1 MNVDE
6 ALREVARSREL
17 PYAAITW
24 AVNHWEEVSQQL
36 ISRFE
41 AFSTCC
47 EHTVAAR
54 VEAFHTAHLCAEK
67 EDPAMFE
74 PLCRLIAL
82 DSDIDLWLG
91 DAVTE
96 TLPGILIRV
105 FDGDV
110 SLLQKAIESPT
121 GSEFARASALSALGY
136 LVRAKSV
143 LSDAAMADYLR
154 HLKGRMK
161 PRRQSVIWLA
171 WAACA
176 ANLGFAELRDEVV
189 WLDDE
194 GFIPDHDYPR
204 EAFSKRVKMVRRDR
218 SGLAGFH
225 ADFVRPVTS
234 AIGALELL
242 DRVGGRGPETKGEI
256 EEVASV

>member
-6 ALREVARSREL
+6 ALREVARSRDL
-17 PYAAITW
+17 ARSAIIW
-24 AVNHWEEVSQQL
+24 AINHWDEVSPQL

-41 AFSTCC
+41 TFSACC
-47 EHTVAAR
+47 EHTSAAR
-54 VEAFHTAHLCAEK
+54 FEAFHTVHLGAEK
-67 EDPAMFE
+67 EDPEIFE

-82 DSDIDLWLG
+82 DQDIDLWLG

-110 SLLQKAIESPT
+110 LLLQKAIESAT
-121 GSEFARASALSALGY
+121 GNEFARASALAALGY
-136 LVRAKSV
+136 LVRTKFV
-143 LSDAAMADYLR
+143 LSDAQMTEYLR
-154 HLKGRMK
+154 RLKREMK

-176 ANLGFAELRDEVV
+176 ANLGLAELRCELTQ
-189 WLDDE
+189 LDDE

-204 EAFSKRVKMVRRDR
+204 EFFNKRVRMVRRDPT
-218 SGLAGFH
+218 GLAGFH
-225 ADFVRPVTS
+225 ADFVCPVTS
-234 AIGALELL
+234 TIEALELL
-242 DRVGGRGPETKGEI
+242 ARIGCKGPAMAGGI
-256 EEVASV
+256 EALVKV

>member
-17 PYAAITW
+17 PYAAIIW
-24 AVNHWEEVSQQL
+24 AVNHWAEVSQQL

-41 AFSTCC
+41 SFSTCC
-47 EHTVAAR
+47 EHTLAAR

-67 EDPAMFE
+67 EDPTLFE

-82 DSDIDLWLG
+82 DRDIDLWLG

-110 SLLQKAIESPT
+110 SLLQKAIEAPT
-121 GSEFARASALSALGY
+121 GNEFARASALAALGY
-136 LVRAKSV
+136 LVRTKSI
-143 LSDAAMADYLR
+143 LGDAEMANYLR
-154 HLKGRMK
+154 RLRREMK
-161 PRRQSVIWLA
+161 PRRQSVVWLA
-171 WAACA
+171 WAVCA
-176 ANLGFAELRDEVV
+176 ANLGLAELRDEVI
-189 WLDDE
+189 WLDE
-194 GFIPDHDYPR
+194 VGFIPDHDYPS
-204 EAFSKRVKMVRRDR
+204 EVFDERVKMVRRDW

-225 ADFVRPVTS
+225 ADFVRPVSSTIS
-234 AIGALELL
+234 ALESM
-242 DRVGGRGPETKGEI
+242 DRVGGRGPETTKGFE
-256 EEVASV
+256 ALARL

>member
-24 AVNHWEEVSQQL
+24 AVNNWAQVSQQL

-47 EHTVAAR
+47 DHPMAAR

-67 EDPAMFE
+67 EDPAIFE

-82 DSDIDLWLG
+82 DPSIDSWLG

-96 TLPGILIRV
+96 TLPGILIQV

-110 SLLQKAIESPT
+110 GLLQKAIESST
-121 GSEFARASALSALGY
+121 GNEFARASALSALGY
-136 LVRAKSV
+136 LVRANAV
-143 LSDAAMADYLR
+143 LSNKQMVEYLR
-154 HLKGRMK
+154 RLQREMT
-161 PRRQSVIWLA
+161 PRRQSVVWLA

-176 ANLGFAELRDEVV
+176 ANLGFAELRAELT

-194 GFIPDHDYPR
+194 GFIPDHDYPH
-204 EAFSKRVKMVRRDR
+204 EVFNKRIKLVKRDGN
-218 SGLAGFH
+218 GLAGFH
-225 ADFVRPVTS
+225 ADFVRPVIS
-234 AIGALELL
+234 AVDALELL
-242 DRVGGRGPETKGEI
+242 DQVGGRGPETTREFA
-256 EEVASV
+256 ELTRL

>member
-17 PYAAITW
+17 PRAAIIW
-24 AVNHWEEVSQQL
+24 AVNHWDEVSQQL

-47 EHTVAAR
+47 DHTAAAR

-67 EDPAMFE
+67 EDPAIFE
-74 PLCRLIAL
+74 PLCRLIGV
-82 DSDIDLWLG
+82 DPNIDLWLG

-110 SLLQKAIESPT
+110 GLLQKAIESAT
-121 GSEFARASALSALGY
+121 GNEFARASALSALGY
-136 LVRAKSV
+136 LVRAESV
-143 LSDAAMADYLR
+143 LSDAQMVEYLR
-154 HLKGRMK
+154 RLQREMK

-176 ANLGFAELRDEVV
+176 ANLGLGELRGEVIQ
-189 WLDDE
+189 LDDE

-204 EAFSKRVKMVRRDR
+204 EVFNERIKMVRRNR

-234 AIGALELL
+234 TIEALELL
-242 DRVGGRGPETKGEI
+242 DRVGGRGPETQGGFKELTQL
-256 EEVASV
+256 